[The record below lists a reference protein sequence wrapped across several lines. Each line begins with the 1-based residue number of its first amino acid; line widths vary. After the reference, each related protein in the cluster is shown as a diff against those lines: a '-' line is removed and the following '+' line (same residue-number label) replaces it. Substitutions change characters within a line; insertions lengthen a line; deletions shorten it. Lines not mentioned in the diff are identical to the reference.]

1 MSIKNITWLF
11 LCFWFVLCCC
21 YSCVIM
27 FLDKQVIFYRRFT
40 SLSYFL
46 SKPYSFHLLYGLVS
60 VCVHFFNP
68 FVLAQRWVIY
78 ELFLG
83 DVNTKNHVTPAR
95 IFFFIYRT
103 FYCRYYT
110 HALHRIQYFLA
121 VNFNKKDFF
130 YVSSRFFCLFNDI
143 FRRRERRELL
153 ILQKEISL

>member
-1 MSIKNITWLF
+1 MAWL
-11 LCFWFVLCCC
+11 
-21 YSCVIM
+21 
-27 FLDKQVIFYRRFT
+27 
-40 SLSYFL
+40 
-46 SKPYSFHLLYGLVS
+46 
-60 VCVHFFNP
+60 VCVSMCVCTFFNP

-130 YVSSRFFCLFNDI
+130 LRFLPFFSAYSTTFLEGEKEENFLFYKKRFLYKKEKNKTQ
-143 FRRRERRELL
+143 RENIWESEKKKR
-153 ILQKEISL
+153 